1 MKDLTRMT
9 TDPQVMGGKSCIR
22 DCALSNDPHYLNPF
36 AQLTLSRGG
45 TPYECFD
52 QISRY

>member
-1 MKDLTRMT
+1 MKDLRRIT
-9 TDPQVMGGKSCIR
+9 TDPQVMGGKPWIR
-22 DCALSNDPHYLNPF
+22 DCALSHDPHYLNPF

-45 TPYECFD
+45 TPYEGFH